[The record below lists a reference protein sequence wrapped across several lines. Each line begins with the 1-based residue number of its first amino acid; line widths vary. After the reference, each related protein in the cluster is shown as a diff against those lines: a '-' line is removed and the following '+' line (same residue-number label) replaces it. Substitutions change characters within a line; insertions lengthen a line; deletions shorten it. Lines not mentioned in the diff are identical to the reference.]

1 MTSDDRSDL
10 GFGSLKPAGGIAGV
24 KREYRLAPTEGPTKG
39 ATHVFDHG
47 DLSIVTAEA
56 S

>member
-1 MTSDDRSDL
+1 MASDDRSDL
-10 GFGSLKPAGGIAGV
+10 GFGSLKPAGGIPGV
-24 KREYRLAPTEGPTKG
+24 RREYRLAPTEERTKG

-47 DLSIVTAEA
+47 EASIVTAEA